1 MSIIMTTTPPPS
13 AAIDIEWLTHNCYIK
28 FAHEDQEYWNGDSHG
43 EETNED
49 EDRIISYHI
58 CEVCRRSRPD
68 WMRFQYEQ
76 RKEQTDD
83 DDGYAAVLF

>member
-43 EETNED
+43 GD
-49 EDRIISYHI
+49 
-58 CEVCRRSRPD
+58 
-68 WMRFQYEQ
+68 
-76 RKEQTDD
+76 K
-83 DDGYAAVLF
+83 